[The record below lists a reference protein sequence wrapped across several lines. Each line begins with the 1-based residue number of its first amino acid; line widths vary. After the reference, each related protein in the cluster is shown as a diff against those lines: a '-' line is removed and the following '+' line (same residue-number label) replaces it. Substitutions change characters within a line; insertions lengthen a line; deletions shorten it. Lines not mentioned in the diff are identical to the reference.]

1 MNKSTLPYLKQQ
13 SIEMLR
19 KFFSL
24 PAQDRFFA
32 AVIAFG
38 LIARLFSLI
47 VLPDAELNDTLY
59 HLNITRY
66 AAENRAL
73 PPEILFAG
81 PMTTPL
87 YYFVTALPFIFFQ
100 LPFTLSTARIFPF
113 IFSAAQLFL
122 AFALLRRIFPKNY
135 LPGLAFVAVH
145 PLLIIFGAL
154 NYIETFA
161 SIFVLLCFFVY
172 WRFVETGKSVFL
184 VLMPFAIAAAALS
197 KASATILMPAFFF
210 AFLFELIKKGKV
222 HAHKKMAIALFFVFA
237 TLLLSSVWFLLAF
250 FRTGDFLL
258 TETQTTYL
266 LEDSAMSVLSIDSVL
281 ALPARFNAS
290 FWFFLSQG
298 FDAMPFGI
306 QPETAFLLF
315 SLVTGPLLIF
325 IFFGLFQGVLKKEK
339 QHTLLLLCIILL
351 AVLLFARGRKVI
363 HSRLMVPALPLF
375 AIAFAAAFKE
385 LNRKKLR
392 QLLLFLFCLTAIY
405 GIAFSAFY
413 ALHFRA
419 EYENHVPLYQFVK
432 SLPADSVIALHP
444 NKIRQIGFI
453 GEKKAFAYKT
463 RFDSLGAAQLYS
475 ALRTEGITHIAA
487 TCYKNPWNMQAINEM
502 VYRRNIKDIYSDS
515 CSTLYALDVE

>member
-1 MNKSTLPYLKQQ
+1 MQNNFSGISSKAWFFKIPG
-13 SIEMLR
+13 
-19 KFFSL
+19 KFSGLSFKDKVFV
-24 PAQDRFFA
+24 AI
-32 AVIAFG
+32 IAFG
-38 LIARLFSLI
+38 LIARVFALI

-59 HLNITRY
+59 HLDITRY
-66 AAENRAL
+66 VAENRAL
-73 PPEILFAG
+73 PPEILFGG
-81 PMTTPL
+81 PVTTPL

-113 IFSAAQLFL
+113 IFSAVQLFL
-122 AFALLRRIFPKNY
+122 AFALLKRIFPKNY

-172 WRFVETGKSVFL
+172 WRFVETGKRVFL
-184 VLMPFAIAAAALS
+184 ILMPFAIAACALS
-197 KASATILMPAFFF
+197 KASATILIPAFFF

-222 HAHKKMAIALFFVFA
+222 HARKKMAIALLFVFA

-258 TETQTTYL
+258 TETQAYHLTG
-266 LEDSAMSVLSIDSVL
+266 ESAITVLSADYVL
-281 ALPARFNAS
+281 TLPARFNAS

-298 FDAMPFGI
+298 FDTMPFGI
-306 QPETAFLLF
+306 RESDAFLLF

-339 QHTLLLLCIILL
+339 QHTLLLLCFILL
-351 AVLLFARGRKVI
+351 AVLLFAKGRKFI
-363 HSRLMVPALPLF
+363 HSRLIIPALPLF
-375 AIAFAAAFKE
+375 AIAFSAAFKE
-385 LNRKKLR
+385 LNSKKLGR
-392 QLLLFLFCLTAIY
+392 LMLFLFCLTAIY

-413 ALHFRA
+413 AMHFRD

-432 SLPADSVIALHP
+432 ALPADSVIAIHP

-453 GEKKAFAYKT
+453 AERKAFAYKE
-463 RFDSLGAAQLYS
+463 RFDDLNAAQLYS
-475 ALRTEGITHIAA
+475 ALRAEGITHIAA
-487 TCYKNPWNMQAINEM
+487 TCYKNPWNMQAIEEM
-502 VYRRNIKDIYSDS
+502 QAAGQAKLVYSDQ
-515 CSTLYALDVE
+515 CSNLFELK